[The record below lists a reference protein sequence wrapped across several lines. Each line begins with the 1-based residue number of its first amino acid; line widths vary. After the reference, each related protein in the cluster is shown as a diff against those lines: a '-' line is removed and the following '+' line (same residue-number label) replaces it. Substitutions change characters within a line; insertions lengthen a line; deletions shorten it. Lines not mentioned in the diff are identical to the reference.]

1 MGAEPV
7 RKELEGVGSVNES
20 RTLDSPVEYCTG
32 GGTPVVEGRFTRI
45 EPPRVVSPTEL
56 FRAAVMREAAALREQ
71 AKAKDEQ
78 ASALKKMM
86 EFDRQ
91 AING

>member
-1 MGAEPV
+1 M
-7 RKELEGVGSVNES
+7 NES
-20 RTLDSPVEYCTG
+20 RTLDSPVEYAA
-32 GGTPVVEGRFTRI
+32 RFCKCGVRKDTLGWQCQCNN
-45 EPPRVVSPTEL
+45 PPCRTIVARVVSPTEL